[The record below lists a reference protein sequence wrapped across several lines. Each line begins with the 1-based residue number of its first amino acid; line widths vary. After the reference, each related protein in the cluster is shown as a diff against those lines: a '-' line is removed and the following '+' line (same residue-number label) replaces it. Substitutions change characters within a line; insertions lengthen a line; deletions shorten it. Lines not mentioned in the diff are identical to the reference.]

1 VGFAVMV
8 LLGEWFCVR
17 REMQD
22 IPLSEW
28 PALALELLQA
38 AGPTAWLA
46 KLAQEY
52 MIMEVFALNVASA
65 PYAVPAHTNSRC
77 CESSLLCIACCP

>member
-28 PALALELLQA
+28 SALAPKLLQTLQL
-38 AGPTAWLA
+38 GWWYLHSIT
-46 KLAQEY
+46 
-52 MIMEVFALNVASA
+52 
-65 PYAVPAHTNSRC
+65 
-77 CESSLLCIACCP
+77 

>member
-1 VGFAVMV
+1 MGFVVMV

-28 PALALELLQA
+28 LRAGSSVEQTAA
-38 AGPTAWLA
+38 AGQLRSLA
-46 KLAQEY
+46 GKW
-52 MIMEVFALNVASA
+52 VCS
-65 PYAVPAHTNSRC
+65 H
-77 CESSLLCIACCP
+77 